1 MRLLGLS
8 ILLFFFFY
16 TIKIPKLSAE
26 TDNQNTDII
35 SFVDSLS
42 KMLCPSI
49 KEELRVK
56 PFDEFVKLQ
65 IDTTKFDRECLN
77 NFHNFYNYFYSLDNL
92 EEKYLEYYNI
102 IGLAGRSA
110 DLPLLIEKVNL
121 RAVYT
126 IIQGEKFNYSTWHKI
141 YKVNFEII
149 DKQYDSLSILDTLY
163 RRYIPKDIEEAARI
177 CISQLS
183 QEDIKRISQYH
194 SDEDCFWS
202 ELELSGK
209 IIRKE
214 FLLFLR
220 PRLTKYF
227 EERINTGN
235 PFVISG
241 LIIVNSRNL
250 LKREKFDFV
259 EFYQKIKDFDVPF
272 NVKPIKGKKA
282 LNFDDRE

>member
-16 TIKIPKLSAE
+16 TIKIPKLSAKV
-26 TDNQNTDII
+26 DKQSTDII

-56 PFDEFVKLQ
+56 PFDEFEKLQ
-65 IDTTKFDRECLN
+65 IDTTKFDNECLN
-77 NFHNFYNYFYSLDNL
+77 DFQKFYNYFYSLDKI
-92 EEKYLEYYNI
+92 EDKYLQYYHI
-102 IGLAGRSA
+102 KGLAGRSA
-110 DLPLLIEKVNL
+110 DLPMLIEKVNL
-121 RAVYT
+121 RSVYS
-126 IIQGEKFNYSTWHKI
+126 IVQGEKFNYSTWHKI

-149 DKQYDSLSILDTLY
+149 DKQYDSLSTLDTLY
-163 RRYIPKDIEEAARI
+163 GMYIPKEIEEAAQI
-177 CISQLS
+177 CIQVLS
-183 QEDIKRISQYH
+183 QEDIKRILQYQN
-194 SDEDCFWS
+194 DDDCFWN

-250 LKREKFDFV
+250 LKGDKFDFIR
-259 EFYQKIKDFDVPF
+259 FYQKIKDYDVPF
-272 NVKPIKGKKA
+272 NVKPIKGEKA